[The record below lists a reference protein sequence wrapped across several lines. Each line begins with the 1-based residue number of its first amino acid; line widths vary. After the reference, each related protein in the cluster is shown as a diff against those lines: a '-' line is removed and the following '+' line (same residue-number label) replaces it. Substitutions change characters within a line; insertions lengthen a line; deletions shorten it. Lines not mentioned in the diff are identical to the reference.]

1 MSVDSFTLTY
11 KGTEWLWIHSQEE
24 QEDNKMEDE
33 MRKADEDGDMQG
45 SGERYR
51 IDLERFG
58 IFVSRLRSEKGMTQK
73 ALADKLYVSNKAVSK
88 WENGLSLPDISLLEP
103 LAETLGVTV
112 PELLHGERQADG
124 KLAEVQLEGLYTVEG
139 LRKWFT
145 ECDAAIRMSNEEKK
159 LSRKKGIR
167 LYMAAILVSGAEVLA
182 LYLWG
187 GRLGMGV
194 FDISM
199 EVLFLV
205 GMVLM
210 FGPWFF
216 WVLPERLPAYYDV
229 MSLSYFVYGGMHMNI
244 PGVHFNNRNWPHML
258 KAWRKFGF
266 WIPVGWPVCW
276 LLCWLLFQ
284 YQPMLK
290 VGEVNVPMMV
300 FRIFIL
306 IAVILGGLF
315 VPPYVVARKYK

>member
-1 MSVDSFTLTY
+1 MNTLEG
-11 KGTEWLWIHSQEE
+11 KD
-24 QEDNKMEDE
+24 DNKMENE
-33 MRKADEDGDMQG
+33 MCKANEDGYMQK

-58 IFVSRLRSEKGMTQK
+58 IFISRLRSEKGMTQK

-103 LAETLGVTV
+103 LAEILEVTV
-112 PELLHGERQADG
+112 SELLHGERREEE
-124 KLAEVQLEGLYTVEG
+124 KLTEGRQEESYTVEG
-139 LRKWFT
+139 LRKWFA
-145 ECDAAIRMSNEEKK
+145 ESDAAIRVSSEEKK
-159 LSRKKGIR
+159 AGRKRGIR
-167 LYMAAILVSGAEVLA
+167 LYTATILISGVEVFF

-194 FDISM
+194 YDISM

-210 FGPWFF
+210 FDPWFF
-216 WVLPERLPAYYDV
+216 WIMPEQLPAYYDV

-266 WIPVGWPVCW
+266 WVPVGWPVCW
-276 LLCWLLFQ
+276 ALCWQIFQ
-284 YQPMLK
+284 YQPML
-290 VGEVNVPMMV
+290 EAREMNVPMMV
-300 FRIFIL
+300 FRIFLL
-306 IAVILGGLF
+306 IAVILGGLL

>member
-1 MSVDSFTLTY
+1 MY
-11 KGTEWLWIHSQEE
+11 KANEGCDRERAE
-24 QEDNKMEDE
+24 
-33 MRKADEDGDMQG
+33 
-45 SGERYR
+45 ERYR

-58 IFVSRLRSEKGMTQK
+58 IFISRLRSEKGLTQK

-103 LAETLGVTV
+103 LAETLEVTV
-112 PELLHGERQADG
+112 SELLHGERLEEE
-124 KLAEVQLEGLYTVEG
+124 KLHAGQQDELYTVEG
-139 LRKWFT
+139 LRKWFA
-145 ECDAAIRMSNEEKK
+145 ESDAAIRMGSEEKK
-159 LSRKKGIR
+159 AGRKKGIR
-167 LYMAAILVSGAEVLA
+167 LYMAAIIISGVEVLA

-187 GRLGMGV
+187 GHLGMGV

-229 MSLSYFVYGGMHMNI
+229 MSLSYFVYRGMHMNI
-244 PGVHFNNRNWPHML
+244 PGVQINNRNWPHML
-258 KAWRKFGF
+258 KVWRNFGF
-266 WIPVGWPVCW
+266 WVPVGWPVCW
-276 LLCWLLFQ
+276 LLCWLLFH
-284 YQPMLK
+284 YQPMLT
-290 VGEVNVPMMV
+290 VGEVNVLMMM
-300 FRIFIL
+300 FRIFML

-315 VPPYVVARKYK
+315 VPPYVVARKYR

>member
-1 MSVDSFTLTY
+1 MY
-11 KGTEWLWIHSQEE
+11 KANEGCDRERAE
-24 QEDNKMEDE
+24 
-33 MRKADEDGDMQG
+33 
-45 SGERYR
+45 ERYR

-58 IFVSRLRSEKGMTQK
+58 IFISRLRSEKGLTQK

-103 LAETLGVTV
+103 LAETLEVTV
-112 PELLHGERQADG
+112 PELLHGERLEEE
-124 KLAEVQLEGLYTVEG
+124 KLHEGQQEEPYTVEG
-139 LRKWFT
+139 LRKWFA
-145 ECDAAIRMSNEEKK
+145 ESDAAIRMGSEEKK
-159 LSRKKGIR
+159 AGRKKGIR
-167 LYMAAILVSGAEVLA
+167 IYMTAIIVSGVEVLA

-187 GRLGMGV
+187 GHLGMGV

-229 MSLSYFVYGGMHMNI
+229 MSLSYFVYGGMHINI

-258 KAWRKFGF
+258 KVWRNFGF
-266 WIPVGWPVCW
+266 WVPVGWPVCW
-276 LLCWLLFQ
+276 LLCWLLFH
-284 YQPMLK
+284 YQPMLT
-290 VGEVNVPMMV
+290 VGEVNVLMMM
-300 FRIFIL
+300 FRIFML

-315 VPPYVVARKYK
+315 VPPYVVARKYR

>member
-1 MSVDSFTLTY
+1 MM
-11 KGTEWLWIHSQEE
+11 
-24 QEDNKMEDE
+24 KMEDE
-33 MRKADEDGDMQG
+33 MYKSNESGDIQR

-103 LAETLGVTV
+103 LAAILEVTV
-112 PELLHGERQADG
+112 SELLHGERQADG
-124 KLAEVQLEGLYTVEG
+124 KLAEGQQEGPYTVEG
-139 LRKWFT
+139 LRKWFA
-145 ECDAAIRMSNEEKK
+145 ESDAAIRMSSEEKK
-159 LSRKKGIR
+159 AGRKKGIR
-167 LYMAAILVSGAEVLA
+167 LYMAAILISGAEVLA

-229 MSLSYFVYGGMHMNI
+229 MSLSYFVYGGMHLNI

-266 WIPVGWPVCW
+266 WVPVGWPICW
-276 LLCWLLFQ
+276 LSCWLLFQ

-300 FRIFIL
+300 FRIFLL
-306 IAVILGGLF
+306 IAVILLGLF